1 RRYGSAET
9 GLDFA
14 PVNGILVHDGLRK
27 TPNRSRLDDVAR
39 RFPLRLNPDVLLQS
53 LNHCAVARLSFVPV
67 EIPNSAR
74 TAALSLPRPPIGR
87 RTTGGVPFN
96 RKGLARRGHSSPSAS
111 FTWKTSPR
119 AFVCSASSA

>member
-1 RRYGSAET
+1 VCGVDLQRIRRAERPAEHHHWEERRRYGSAET

-53 LNHCAVARLSFVPV
+53 LNHCAVANLSFVPV

-74 TAALSLPRPPIGR
+74 TAAL
-87 RTTGGVPFN
+87 
-96 RKGLARRGHSSPSAS
+96 
-111 FTWKTSPR
+111 
-119 AFVCSASSA
+119 